1 MKNFLKYLGAAA
13 FLILTYVVS
22 TNYPKL
28 NIITGYSAKSV
39 ASGVF
44 IGNRTQK
51 SLEKRDNNF
60 SPINLASNEVDL
72 KNKRVTSNLFGLR
85 EHTAIYRE
93 GLGAVVVTDDFD
105 ENEKFV
111 APQRNYTKTKL
122 PYPYGDLPQKDT
134 IFSNLDYNKLH
145 EIVIAQINNDTA
157 RIQGTSSLLVIYKGQ
172 IVAEEY
178 AEGFDKS
185 SRLLG
190 WSMTKSIVSTMYGI
204 MQRKDMINIDEA
216 VDIEEWKNDDRKNIT
231 YNNLLQ
237 MNSGLGWEEDY
248 NTICDVTKMLYLDRD
263 MSVKQSTKPLVG
275 TPNESWY
282 YSSGTTNLLAG
293 MLMKKKFKT
302 QQEYLDFWYTE
313 LIDKIGMNSML
324 VETDLAGNF
333 VGSSYSWANTRDWAK
348 LGLLYMNKGNWNGEQ
363 ILDSTWVNYATTA
376 TNTSQG
382 QYGAQI
388 WLNKEGLNYPDVPK
402 DLFYFGGYQGQ
413 KVYMIPSKDLVVVR
427 MGIDNTVKTDF
438 NKLLKDIIATIE

>member
-1 MKNFLKYLGAAA
+1 MKQVLKYLGASIL
-13 FLILTYVVS
+13 LILTYVVS

-28 NIITGYSAKSV
+28 NIITGYSAKST
-39 ASGVF
+39 ASGMF
-44 IGNRTQK
+44 IAGRTQK
-51 SLEKRDNNF
+51 SLENRDNNF
-60 SPINLASNEVDL
+60 SPINLATSEVDETT
-72 KNKRVTSNLFGLR
+72 KKVVSTLFGLS

-93 GLGAVVVTDDFD
+93 GLGAVVITDDFD
-105 ENEKFV
+105 ENEEFV
-111 APQRNYTKTKL
+111 SPNRILSKNNL
-122 PYPYGDLPQKDT
+122 PFPYGDLPQKDT
-134 IFSNLDYNKLH
+134 IFSNIDYEKLND
-145 EIVIAQINNDTA
+145 IVNSQINNDTA
-157 RIQGTSSLLVIYKGQ
+157 RLEGTSSLLVIYKGQ

-185 SRLLG
+185 SKLLG

-204 MQRKDMINIDEA
+204 MQKKGMI
-216 VDIEEWKNDDRKNIT
+216 DISKPADVEEWQDDERKNIT

-237 MNSGLGWEEDY
+237 MNSGLEWEEDY
-248 NTICDVTKMLYLDRD
+248 NKISDVTEMLYLDRD
-263 MSVKQSTKPLVG
+263 MSLKQAEKSLEGK
-275 TPNESWY
+275 PNESWY
-282 YSSGTTNLLAG
+282 YASGTSNLLAG

-363 ILDSTWVNYATTA
+363 IIDSTWVDYATTA

-388 WLNKEGLNYPDVPK
+388 WLNTEGFKYPDVPK
-402 DLFYFGGYQGQ
+402 DLFFFGGYQGQ

-438 NKLLKDIIATIE
+438 NKLLKDIVATVE

>member
-1 MKNFLKYLGAAA
+1 MKNFLKYLGASV

-28 NIITGYSAKSV
+28 NIITGYSAKST
-39 ASGVF
+39 ASGLF

-51 SLEKRDNNF
+51 SLETRDNNF
-60 SPINLASNEVDL
+60 SPISLATNEVD
-72 KNKRVTSNLFGLR
+72 KVNKKVSSCLFGLR
-85 EHTAIYRE
+85 EHTAIFRE
-93 GLGAVVVTDDFD
+93 GLGAVVITDDFD
-105 ENEKFV
+105 ENEKFES
-111 APQRNYTKTKL
+111 PNRKFKKKNL
-122 PYPYGDLPQKDT
+122 PYPYGELPQKDT
-134 IFSNLDYNKLH
+134 IFSNIDYSKLNS
-145 EIVIAQINNDTA
+145 IIISQINNDTA
-157 RIQGTSSLLVIYKGQ
+157 RLEGTSSLLVIYKGK
-172 IVAEEY
+172 IIGEEY

-185 SRLLG
+185 SKLLG

-204 MQRKDMINIDEA
+204 MQNKGIIDISKP
-216 VDIEEWKNDDRKNIT
+216 VNIEEWQNDDRKNIT

-237 MNSGLGWEEDY
+237 MNSGLEWEEDY
-248 NTICDVTKMLYLDRD
+248 GKICDVTEMLYLDRD
-263 MSVKQSTKPLVG
+263 MSIKQSKKRLVG
-275 TPNESWY
+275 NPNETWY
-282 YSSGTTNLLAG
+282 YASGTSNLLAG

-313 LIDKIGMNSML
+313 LIDKIGMHSML

-363 ILDSTWVNYATTA
+363 ILDSTWVDYATTA
-376 TNTSQG
+376 TNTSEG

-388 WLNKEGLNYPDVPK
+388 WLNAEGLSYPDVPK

-413 KVYMIPSKDLVVVR
+413 KVFMIPSKNLVVVR

-438 NKLLKDIIATIE
+438 NKLLKDIVATVE

>member
-1 MKNFLKYLGAAA
+1 MKQVLKYLGASIL
-13 FLILTYVVS
+13 LILTYVVS

-28 NIITGYSAKSV
+28 NIITGYSAKST
-39 ASGVF
+39 ASGMF
-44 IGNRTQK
+44 IAGRTQK
-51 SLEKRDNNF
+51 SLENRDNNF
-60 SPINLASNEVDL
+60 SPINLATSEVDETT
-72 KNKRVTSNLFGLR
+72 KKVVSTLFGLS

-93 GLGAVVVTDDFD
+93 GLGATVITDDFD
-105 ENEKFV
+105 ENEEFV
-111 APQRNYTKTKL
+111 IPNRNFKKNNL

-134 IFSNLDYNKLH
+134 VFSNLDYEKLNN
-145 EIVIAQINNDTA
+145 IVNSQINNDTA
-157 RIQGTSSLLVIYKGQ
+157 RLEGTSSILVIYKGQ

-178 AEGFDKS
+178 ADGFDKS
-185 SRLLG
+185 SKLLG

-204 MQRKDMINIDEA
+204 MQKKGMIDISKPA
-216 VDIEEWKNDDRKNIT
+216 DIEEWQDDERKNIT

-237 MNSGLGWEEDY
+237 MNSGLEWEEDY
-248 NTICDVTKMLYLDRD
+248 NKICDVTEMLYLDRD
-263 MSVKQSTKPLVG
+263 MSLKQAEKSLEGK
-275 TPNESWY
+275 PNESWY
-282 YSSGTTNLLAG
+282 YASGTSNLLAG
-293 MLMKKKFKT
+293 MLMKKKFKS

-324 VETDLAGNF
+324 IETDLAGNF

-363 ILDSTWVNYATTA
+363 IIDSTWVDYATTP

-388 WLNKEGLNYPDVPK
+388 WLNTEGYKYPDVPK
-402 DLFYFGGYQGQ
+402 DLFFFGGYQGQ

-438 NKLLKDIIATIE
+438 NKLLKDIVATVE

>member
-1 MKNFLKYLGAAA
+1 MKKILKYLGATVL
-13 FLILTYVVS
+13 LILTYIVS

-39 ASGVF
+39 ASGIF

-72 KNKRVTSNLFGLR
+72 KNKRVTSDLFGLR

-93 GLGAVVVTDDFD
+93 GLGAVVITDDFD
-105 ENEKFV
+105 ENEEFV
-111 APQRNYTKTKL
+111 APHRNSIKTNL

-145 EIVIAQINNDTA
+145 EVVLAQINNDTA

-204 MQRKDMINIDEA
+204 MQRKDMINIDEK
-216 VDIEEWKNDDRKNIT
+216 VDIEEWKDDNRNIIT
-231 YNNLLQ
+231 YNDLLH
-237 MNSGLGWEEDY
+237 MNSGLEWEEDY
-248 NTICDVTKMLYLDRD
+248 GKISDVTEMLYLDRD
-263 MSVKQSTKPLVG
+263 MSIKQSKKELIG

-282 YSSGTTNLLAG
+282 YSSGTSNLLAG

-313 LIDKIGMNSML
+313 LIDKIGMHSML
-324 VETDLAGNF
+324 IETDLAGNF

-363 ILDSTWVNYATTA
+363 ILDSTWVDYATTA

-402 DLFYFGGYQGQ
+402 DLFFFGGYQGQ

-427 MGIDNTVKTDF
+427 MGIDNSVKTDF

>member
-1 MKNFLKYLGAAA
+1 MKNFFKYLGASV
-13 FLILTYVVS
+13 FLIFTYVVS

-39 ASGVF
+39 ASGMF
-44 IGNRTQK
+44 IANRTQK

-60 SPINLASNEVDL
+60 SPINLASNVVD
-72 KNKRVTSNLFGLR
+72 KVNKKVSSSLFGLR
-85 EHTAIYRE
+85 EHTAIFRE
-93 GLGAVVVTDDFD
+93 GLGAVVVTNDFD

-111 APQRNYTKTKL
+111 SPNRKFRNTNL
-122 PYPYGDLPQKDT
+122 PYPYGDLPQGDT
-134 IFSNLDYNKLH
+134 IFSNLDYDKLN
-145 EIVIAQINNDTA
+145 EIVNSQINNDTA
-157 RIQGTSSLLVIYKGQ
+157 RLEGTSSLLVIYKGQ

-178 AEGFDKS
+178 AEGFDKTS
-185 SRLLG
+185 KLLG

-204 MQRKDMINIDEA
+204 MQKKGMIDISKPA
-216 VDIEEWKNDDRKNIT
+216 DIEEWKNDDRKNIT

-237 MNSGLGWEEDY
+237 MNSGLKWEEDY
-248 NTICDVTKMLYLDRD
+248 GKISDVTEMLYLDRD
-263 MSVKQSTKPLVG
+263 MSIKQSTKSLVG
-275 TPNESWY
+275 KPNESWY
-282 YSSGTTNLLAG
+282 YASGTSNLLAG

-313 LIDKIGMNSML
+313 LIDKIGMHSML
-324 VETDLAGNF
+324 IETDLAGNF

-363 ILDSTWVNYATTA
+363 ILDSTWVDYATTA

-388 WLNKEGLNYPDVPK
+388 WLNTEGYKYPDVPK
-402 DLFYFGGYQGQ
+402 DLFFFGGYQGQ

-438 NKLLKDIIATIE
+438 NKLLKEIVSTIE